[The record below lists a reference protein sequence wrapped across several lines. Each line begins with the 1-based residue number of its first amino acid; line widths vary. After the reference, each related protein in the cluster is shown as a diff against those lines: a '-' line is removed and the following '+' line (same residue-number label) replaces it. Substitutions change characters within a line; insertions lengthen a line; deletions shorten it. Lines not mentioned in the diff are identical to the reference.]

1 MRGNGACAS
10 AAGTDHP
17 ARRAGH
23 RLQAPTKPDHAMTRL
38 PGFAHR
44 LLADTFRGLRGSLQ
58 WRVLWATQ
66 HKFIVGVSGV
76 VHDDQ
81 GRVLVLRHRYWSA
94 AAWGLPGGYMKAGET
109 PAEALVREVR
119 EETGLSIRDVQ
130 VVDTVWGLR
139 LRTEVHLTAT
149 VDEGR
154 AVAVDGGEVLAGRFV
169 ATDDLPAGMLPAHR
183 RRVAIWLATR
193 DGDGPSG

>member
-1 MRGNGACAS
+1 MA
-10 AAGTDHP
+10 
-17 ARRAGH
+17 
-23 RLQAPTKPDHAMTRL
+23 RL

-66 HKFIVGVSGV
+66 HKYVIGVSGV
-76 VHDDQ
+76 VSDDQ

-109 PAEALVREVR
+109 PAEALAREVR
-119 EETGLSIRDVQ
+119 EETGLSIRDVR

-139 LRTEVHLTAT
+139 LRAEVHLSAA
-149 VDEGR
+149 VDPGP
-154 AVAVDGGEVLAGRFV
+154 AMAVDGGEILAGRFV
-169 ATDDLPAGMLPAHR
+169 PADALPAGMLPAHR
-183 RRVAIWLATR
+183 RRVATWQAAR
-193 DGDGPSG
+193 RGSGEPA